1 MFAGLAVSK
10 YGPRFGFDMEDEFRT
25 KVRTA
30 LNDEVLP
37 RHLAH
42 LERKLTASTTGW
54 LAAGPHTSTALARF
68 SAQLPA
74 ITAVDLSQKPLVV
87 VSPVTGSCSVGSERV
102 LVPETTPSKLLKLS
116 WKGNEWPGPCRRAPR
131 SPPSPTLC
139 SCPACSGW
147 RAASTTASIPPSWT
161 GTPR

>member
-10 YGPRFGFDMEDEFRT
+10 YGPRFGFDMEDEFRA
-25 KVRTA
+25 KVRKA

-54 LAAGPHTSTALARF
+54 LAAGPHTSIALAPF

-74 ITAVDLSQKPLVV
+74 ITAVVLSLKPLDF
-87 VSPVTGSCSVGSERV
+87 SQLLPRCCSVGSERV
-102 LVPETTPSKLLKLS
+102 
-116 WKGNEWPGPCRRAPR
+116 
-131 SPPSPTLC
+131 
-139 SCPACSGW
+139 
-147 RAASTTASIPPSWT
+147 
-161 GTPR
+161 